1 MREIKHN
8 IYNRGPIIFLLLLI
22 ISSCIDETF
31 IDNDDK
37 IKSSYISI
45 RGIGAKV
52 GIHPGTTPDD
62 YVIETL
68 RILAFDKVTE
78 NCVSNVRYNAA
89 NGDIIQHPINP
100 DSYDF
105 VFLANE
111 PANTL
116 IIDQLDGITKYE
128 DLNDIAYPE
137 RYFSSDLIIPMIQE
151 IKNITVLPNGQGAQ
165 VNGGAVVNVL
175 QLGLDRLAVRL
186 DVVLEAEDNLEATFT
201 GIILEN
207 IPNAVPLTNNYT
219 GEVERNVTRTFT
231 KAADAGYF
239 SDETPTASD
248 RSWAKGVNRI
258 ILPANE
264 LKTVGD
270 ASKAVTLIVGMG
282 NNYSPSTQLKTAS
295 DPTVSYSLPINT
307 KLDFLGI
314 IKEPLEVN
322 IKASEWDKI
331 GEDWEISGTR
341 VLNVSDIEVNIT
353 DFNGARIAF
362 WSNMPVVRVLDVVY
376 DENGAEKVTNNI
388 FNALSSQN
396 YAPNDDFRIRYDAKT
411 GLGYMDIVLD
421 RPNTDDNVAGDKT
434 YTLTLSASEDHAG
447 TNALQRK
454 IIVHVKQEGVRYVF
468 EKNASDNLWSTPYVG
483 AFWDDN
489 EVGERVIKGIRWD
502 YWWNWTVTVPDE
514 YRDFIVISASPSFDP
529 NIGTDNPGD
538 AEDYPVVPNAFR
550 FETGSSVAGKG
561 RVYFRIGLKS
571 KNTTGSPRY
580 GFVNVHYEKSEN
592 NVVTSYDTKLFV
604 RQGGDPDYL
613 MRSGS
618 IRGASDYGAK
628 FSPYNLTMKA
638 FKDTP
643 GTTVQYQAINYS
655 NLAGEV
661 DFVKYPTQAGAH
673 FQWALPIAN
682 VAKGPRGYHPTNVN
696 MGSAPWAITGW
707 PIERINGVN
716 LFWNPST
723 GTILKNYYEIC
734 PPGYVRPTDGPEDR
748 IAVNS
753 YNYDQV
759 YMSDWRMSLFA
770 DPMRGDAASNTVD
783 SPYPTNGTYKPEL
796 YTPVPLSEVMYG
808 FYADGFFD
816 RRPIKE
822 KTMVDGTT
830 RGEGTLGYT
839 KYRGVSLDNADAAY
853 GGVLVYNSNTSA
865 SIFFPAAGRR
875 WHLDGSL
882 EYAGQTGYYWAS
894 SVAPGWTKVVSGNET
909 GAPYGNIWTMQLNY
923 AEPRPISTGHVF
935 GYSIRCV
942 KK

>member
-331 GEDWEISGTR
+331 GEDWEMR
-341 VLNVSDIEVNIT
+341 
-353 DFNGARIAF
+353 
-362 WSNMPVVRVLDVVY
+362 
-376 DENGAEKVTNNI
+376 
-388 FNALSSQN
+388 
-396 YAPNDDFRIRYDAKT
+396 
-411 GLGYMDIVLD
+411 
-421 RPNTDDNVAGDKT
+421 
-434 YTLTLSASEDHAG
+434 
-447 TNALQRK
+447 
-454 IIVHVKQEGVRYVF
+454 VKQ
-468 EKNASDNLWSTPYVG
+468 
-483 AFWDDN
+483 
-489 EVGERVIKGIRWD
+489 
-502 YWWNWTVTVPDE
+502 
-514 YRDFIVISASPSFDP
+514 
-529 NIGTDNPGD
+529 
-538 AEDYPVVPNAFR
+538 
-550 FETGSSVAGKG
+550 
-561 RVYFRIGLKS
+561 
-571 KNTTGSPRY
+571 
-580 GFVNVHYEKSEN
+580 
-592 NVVTSYDTKLFV
+592 
-604 RQGGDPDYL
+604 
-613 MRSGS
+613 
-618 IRGASDYGAK
+618 
-628 FSPYNLTMKA
+628 
-638 FKDTP
+638 
-643 GTTVQYQAINYS
+643 
-655 NLAGEV
+655 
-661 DFVKYPTQAGAH
+661 
-673 FQWALPIAN
+673 
-682 VAKGPRGYHPTNVN
+682 
-696 MGSAPWAITGW
+696 
-707 PIERINGVN
+707 
-716 LFWNPST
+716 
-723 GTILKNYYEIC
+723 
-734 PPGYVRPTDGPEDR
+734 
-748 IAVNS
+748 
-753 YNYDQV
+753 
-759 YMSDWRMSLFA
+759 
-770 DPMRGDAASNTVD
+770 
-783 SPYPTNGTYKPEL
+783 
-796 YTPVPLSEVMYG
+796 
-808 FYADGFFD
+808 
-816 RRPIKE
+816 
-822 KTMVDGTT
+822 
-830 RGEGTLGYT
+830 
-839 KYRGVSLDNADAAY
+839 
-853 GGVLVYNSNTSA
+853 
-865 SIFFPAAGRR
+865 
-875 WHLDGSL
+875 
-882 EYAGQTGYYWAS
+882 
-894 SVAPGWTKVVSGNET
+894 
-909 GAPYGNIWTMQLNY
+909 
-923 AEPRPISTGHVF
+923 
-935 GYSIRCV
+935 
-942 KK
+942 